1 MGRGN
6 VEQMLRKKRNMHRVF
21 LSCIRN
27 PPSYRRSVPEI
38 SHVHWGHAI
47 IGLSSIGGI
56 GSIGGMFNIFKQRH
70 PLFSNTSIGFPLH
83 GRCSHGCD
91 SEKYYENDKAEV
103 GLEGGICAHEEM
115 VSYSAPICVQMEN
128 KQGTDSIGESQ
139 GEICPYKED
148 EEIEKMKNNG
158 DNRQKIIMNDVKKEE
173 KKKKRKKMPQDE
185 KTKKEKE
192 KHDLDVRTNGEKRK
206 GKNKSCNVPHKDE
219 KQSNQKNIEKKK
231 KNKKRGNKIKDSSHI
246 KDDIKNEIPLE
257 DKKKNKI
264 SSLLKKKEIN
274 KMKKDYEN
282 EKKKKKKQ
290 TKKMEI
296 ENMKEIRINLDFN
309 KENYFNEF
317 QNIGKKNGVIMNRIN
332 KIEDIYTF
340 VSKNKQ
346 NIGYDNIHAYNNFL
360 YEIYDK
366 FSNADIKKVKKLINN
381 YNKLTKKNLQ
391 KKIKYFETFYEMCP
405 QNYRDVLT
413 CLFIQSVDVLK
424 GDDISYTFYYDQV
437 LHSFKENEEEI
448 SYPEEERTR
457 YERSDYKEEE
467 EQKEEQEEEQEEDNK
482 DDCHRGLRGNHHG
495 CDNYVEGKEQNS
507 RAKHRQSEYYTN
519 KIVHEINV
527 HFRNSSETDCINEKN
542 FVMVYNLP
550 IISYEVLREELKE
563 TFSFCGEIKNIE
575 FFSDRLKTV
584 DVDVLNDEALTYQ
597 GGNNGTNSLNVTG
610 GNNGNDNYEELGS
623 CEKKSCVKGSSTIR
637 RGRKNS
643 TNENNPNS
651 YTKLYGIIEFY
662 DEKSAELATSDFL
675 RIFGIFCYKKLIYV
689 DRCVN
694 KKIMIVTHL
703 PFHLNIYNILY
714 MLLNASLCKVD
725 ISYEERESARCLSDD
740 CREESSKQSSH
751 FDGIEKGLD
760 KNGKESNN
768 MERSRGDFVK
778 NSNPLS
784 DGAKKLGEQ
793 LFVESEQGGHQEG
806 DEMAKCEFVLRNGN
820 VKIENREE
828 FLSYDRHTGNFSDV
842 YDYICEISKKNF
854 LKFKEEKHIK
864 LDMKK
869 DEKNINKMEEKNN
882 SFQSFYDFYEKNK
895 KMKTRSL
902 VMNNNGRILI
912 LHFDNFKNLFY
923 CFKKFKYIFKNKNC
937 MIFSL
942 NLRRCIY
949 LNGEIRDNVHVNS
962 WRGGTP

>member
-1 MGRGN
+1 
-6 VEQMLRKKRNMHRVF
+6 
-21 LSCIRN
+21 
-27 PPSYRRSVPEI
+27 
-38 SHVHWGHAI
+38 
-47 IGLSSIGGI
+47 
-56 GSIGGMFNIFKQRH
+56 
-70 PLFSNTSIGFPLH
+70 
-83 GRCSHGCD
+83 
-91 SEKYYENDKAEV
+91 
-103 GLEGGICAHEEM
+103 
-115 VSYSAPICVQMEN
+115 
-128 KQGTDSIGESQ
+128 
-139 GEICPYKED
+139 
-148 EEIEKMKNNG
+148 
-158 DNRQKIIMNDVKKEE
+158 
-173 KKKKRKKMPQDE
+173 
-185 KTKKEKE
+185 
-192 KHDLDVRTNGEKRK
+192 
-206 GKNKSCNVPHKDE
+206 
-219 KQSNQKNIEKKK
+219 
-231 KNKKRGNKIKDSSHI
+231 
-246 KDDIKNEIPLE
+246 
-257 DKKKNKI
+257 
-264 SSLLKKKEIN
+264 
-274 KMKKDYEN
+274 
-282 EKKKKKKQ
+282 
-290 TKKMEI
+290 MEI

-317 QNIGKKNGVIMNRIN
+317 QKIGKKNGVIMHRLN
-332 KIEDIYTF
+332 KMEDIYTF

-366 FSNADIKKVKKLINN
+366 FSNTDIKKVKKLINN

-437 LHSFKENEEEI
+437 LHSYKENEEGI
-448 SYPEEERTR
+448 SYLEEEQTR
-457 YERSDYKEEE
+457 YERSDYKEEH
-467 EQKEEQEEEQEEDNK
+467 EQEQDNI
-482 DDCHRGLRGNHHG
+482 DDCHRSQRGNHYEY
-495 CDNYVEGKEQNS
+495 DNSFEGREQKS

-527 HFRNSSETDCINEKN
+527 HFRNSNETDCINEKN

-584 DVDVLNDEALTYQ
+584 DVDVLNDEALSYQ
-597 GGNNGTNSLNVTG
+597 GGNNGSNSSNITG
-610 GNNGNDNYEELGS
+610 GNNGDDNYEELSS
-623 CEKKSCVKGSSTIR
+623 CEKKSCAKGSSTIR

-651 YTKLYGIIEFY
+651 YTKLYGIIEFH

-675 RIFGIFCYKKLIYV
+675 RIFGLFCYKKLIYV

-725 ISYEERESARCLSDD
+725 ISYEEREQARSLSDD
-740 CREESSKQSSH
+740 CRKESSKQSSH
-751 FDGIEKGLD
+751 FGGIEKGLD
-760 KNGKESNN
+760 KNGKEGNN
-768 MERSRGDFVK
+768 IERSHGYIVK
-778 NSNPLS
+778 NSDPLS
-784 DGAKKLGEQ
+784 DGAKLGEQ
-793 LFVESEQGGHQEG
+793 LFVESERGRRQEG

-828 FLSYDRHTGNFSDV
+828 LLSYDRHKSNFSDV

-869 DEKNINKMEEKNN
+869 DEQNNNKMEEKSN

-962 WRGGTP
+962 WKGGTS